1 MNLDTFISDNRAEL
15 VRRTRAKVA
24 SRSSPPTTAE
34 EMEQGVPLFLSQL
47 SDALKEVAIDRPDK
61 SVVPSPQG
69 TPAIATSAAEHGL
82 ALLKFGFTIEQVVH
96 DYGDVCQAI
105 TQLSEERGANL
116 SIVEFQTLNR
126 CLDNAIAGAVASWSE
141 GRERNMKT
149 EDGVGR
155 KESNASKPNLV
166 RLLDRANAA
175 LDVLRKGT
183 VGVSGATGE
192 MLRRTLL
199 ELRSAVDK
207 IR

>member
-1 MNLDTFISDNRAEL
+1 
-15 VRRTRAKVA
+15 
-24 SRSSPPTTAE
+24 
-34 EMEQGVPLFLSQL
+34 MEQGVPLFLSQL